1 MGTPSGAGITRCSPA
16 VLIRARCSRRRH
28 AHAQIRVRDWNAA
41 AVRSFGKEGQ
51 ALTMRQ
57 VSLLIQRCAARPC
70 SAKDVSEQHLAFL
83 FGAFFEIANGERYGP
98 LPFKRFFDGTSF
110 HCLSPAQGQSRMPP
124 SDARADD
131 CLPGSTP
138 GKLTFLYNEDLSE
151 RTP

>member
-1 MGTPSGAGITRCSPA
+1 
-16 VLIRARCSRRRH
+16 
-28 AHAQIRVRDWNAA
+28 
-41 AVRSFGKEGQ
+41 
-51 ALTMRQ
+51 MRQ
-57 VSLLIQRCAARPC
+57 VSLLIQRRAARPC

-110 HCLSPAQGQSRMPP
+110 HGLSPAQGQSRMPP

>member
-1 MGTPSGAGITRCSPA
+1 MNAWWSMSTVSSARFTATRNRASALATPNTAGITRCSPA

-83 FGAFFEIANGERYGP
+83 FGAFFEI
-98 LPFKRFFDGTSF
+98 
-110 HCLSPAQGQSRMPP
+110 
-124 SDARADD
+124 
-131 CLPGSTP
+131 
-138 GKLTFLYNEDLSE
+138 
-151 RTP
+151 